1 MKKLKIDLNY
11 CYGIKNLKYEFDFNN
26 GKNYLLY
33 APNGMMKTSFTKTFS
48 ALSHSKRPCDEAF
61 NRPTSYTINDENDT
75 PIAADDIFVI
85 SSYEDEYFSPNSAKL
100 MVKKDLK
107 KSYDEVMDKI
117 KLSQSSLDEALK
129 EYFNNKDID
138 FSKEIVSLYGESHI
152 NFLDILLRN
161 AENDL
166 FKQEEL
172 HLDFKEISYSVLFDE
187 NIKKFCADPK
197 NIEKIEDYSKC
208 YDELLA
214 ASPIFKRGVFSQYNA
229 DSTIANLNENRFFEA
244 KHEVILNGID
254 KSISSAEELQAI
266 VQAERNKIFKDEKL
280 HKKFDKIDN
289 ELSKRALFK
298 FRGIIEAHP
307 EIIPLLK
314 DFENFRKKVLAAA
327 LISCKELVLSVTNE
341 YQKSKDLIMK
351 IKEQATTTR
360 SQWDAVLDIF
370 KSRFTVPF
378 NIEVP
383 NMEDVVLNDELPEF
397 KFEYKDLETDE
408 KIPIARKNLEKILS
422 QGEKRALYLLNII
435 NDLEAIKQQN
445 KSILIITD
453 DIAESF
459 DYKNKYAILE
469 YIQDLAS
476 DENLNFIILTHNFD
490 FFRTCSA
497 RMRTMINPRMVSRE
511 KGALKIENPRY
522 VFKNPFSEIKNG
534 IYKNNDNDIITA
546 IPFIRNLIEYSSSV
560 DDTNYKKLTSLLH
573 IKKDTF
579 DITIKDLEDI
589 FEKSVTFSEKLNFS
603 NGRENEKVY
612 DLIIKAAKKIMKD
625 GESSIDLDGKI
636 ILSMAI
642 RLLAEQ
648 FMINEIKDADKSGSI
663 LEEIYKQNNQ
673 TGKLLGQYKKL
684 CPTQYDNILLMNKVS
699 LMSSENIH
707 INSFMFEPIIDMSIK
722 SLVDLFGRVYT
733 IL

>member
-11 CYGIKNLKYEFDFNN
+11 CYGIKNLKYEFDFNG

-48 ALSHSKRPCDEAF
+48 ALSHNKKPCDEAF
-61 NRPTSYTINDENDT
+61 NRPTSYTINDETNN
-75 PIAADDIFVI
+75 PIVADDIFVI
-85 SSYEDEYFSPNSAKL
+85 NSYEDEYFSPNSAKL

-107 KSYDEVMDKI
+107 KSYDDVMEKI
-117 KLSQSSLDEALK
+117 QLSQYSLEEALK
-129 EYFNNKDID
+129 EYFN
-138 FSKEIVSLYGESHI
+138 SKEVDFAKEITSLYGKSSI
-152 NFLDILLRN
+152 DFLETILNN

-166 FKQEEL
+166 FKQNEIYL
-172 HLDFKEISYSVLFDE
+172 NFKEISYTVLFDE

-197 NIEKIEDYSKC
+197 NIEKIEDYSRC

-229 DSTIANLNENRFFEA
+229 DATIANLNENRFFDAE
-244 KHEVILNGID
+244 HEVILNGIE
-254 KSISSAEELQAI
+254 KPISSVAELQTI
-266 VQAERNKIFKDEKL
+266 VQNERNKIFKDDKL
-280 HKKFDKIDN
+280 HKKFDKIDG
-289 ELSKRALFK
+289 ELNKRALFK

-314 DFENFRKKVLAAA
+314 DFENFKKRVLGTA
-327 LISCKELVLSVTNE
+327 LRSCREFVLSVIDE
-341 YQKSKDLIMK
+341 YKKSQTLIVK
-351 IKEQATTTR
+351 IKEQAKSTR
-360 SQWDAVLDIF
+360 SQWDNVLDIF

-383 NMEDVVLNDELPEF
+383 NIEDVVLNNELPEF
-397 KFEYKDLETDE
+397 KFEYRDLETDE
-408 KIPIARKNLEKILS
+408 KVPIARKNLEKILS

-445 KSILIITD
+445 KSVLIITD

-497 RMRTMINPRMVSRE
+497 RMREMINPRMVSRE

-522 VFKNPFSEIKNG
+522 VFKNPFSEIKKG

-546 IPFIRNLIEYSSSV
+546 IPFIRNLIEYANSME
-560 DDTNYKKLTSLLH
+560 DENYKKLTSLLH

-579 DITIKDLEDI
+579 NITIKDLESI
-589 FEKSVTFSEKLNFS
+589 FKKSVTFSEELNFS
-603 NGRENEKVY
+603 NGREDEKVY
-612 DLIIKAAKKIMKD
+612 DLIIKTAKNIVKS

-642 RLLAEQ
+642 RLLAER
-648 FMINEIKDADKSGSI
+648 FI
-663 LEEIYKQNNQ
+663 
-673 TGKLLGQYKKL
+673 
-684 CPTQYDNILLMNKVS
+684 
-699 LMSSENIH
+699 
-707 INSFMFEPIIDMSIK
+707 
-722 SLVDLFGRVYT
+722 
-733 IL
+733 